1 MIHITHKPRYD
12 ITFYFIYILVNF
24 FLYLHIYLYA
34 VPISGFQFT
43 DFQMIGIFI
52 KIKNFNVKG
61 FFRKNVIRSLLAPD
75 YPSCRKLEKNND
87 SIFLKTQKPHFEPE
101 PLMIQ
106 FWAHLPPKKVLISS
120 PYSTIYDTT
129 IIFEE
134 KLFGPFWPF

>member
-1 MIHITHKPRYD
+1 MTSL
-12 ITFYFIYILVNF
+12 FILFTY

-34 VPISGFQFT
+34 VPISGFQFP

-87 SIFLKTQKPHFEPE
+87 SIFLKTQNPHFEP
-101 PLMIQ
+101 
-106 FWAHLPPKKVLISS
+106 KVLISS

-134 KLFGPFWPF
+134 KLFGPFWLF